1 MYAPPITESDGVQ
14 GADQAKGTIEVAD
27 ILVDWS

>member
-1 MYAPPITESDGVQ
+1 MYASPISESDGIQ

-27 ILVDWS
+27 TLVDWS